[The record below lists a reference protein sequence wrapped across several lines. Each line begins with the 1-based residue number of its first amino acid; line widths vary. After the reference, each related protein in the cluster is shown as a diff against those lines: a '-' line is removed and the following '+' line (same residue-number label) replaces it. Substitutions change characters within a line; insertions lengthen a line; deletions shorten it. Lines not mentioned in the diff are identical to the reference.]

1 MRKKTL
7 LVALLAA
14 SAAVADVPPAAA
26 AEGQGAA
33 PGAAREQLHPA
44 DDVDGNEAKRMRSQ
58 VRRRLREERHGRPY
72 GLGYEARRET
82 REMERIDRPERVE
95 RAERSERVER
105 GGR

>member
-7 LVALLAA
+7 LVALLVANA
-14 SAAVADVPPAAA
+14 VVADVPPAAA

-44 DDVDGNEAKRMRSQ
+44 DDVEGKEVKQMQSQ

-82 REMERIDRPERVE
+82 REMERTDRAGRVE
-95 RAERSERVER
+95 RAERSEHVER